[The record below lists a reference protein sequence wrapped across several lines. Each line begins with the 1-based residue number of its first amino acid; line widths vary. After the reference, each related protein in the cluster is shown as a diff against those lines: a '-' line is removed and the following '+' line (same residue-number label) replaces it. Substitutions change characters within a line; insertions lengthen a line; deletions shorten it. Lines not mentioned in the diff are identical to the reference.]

1 MSYFDQSLM
10 GRCVAA
16 GPGTGKGA
24 GVAAGRLRPP
34 CRTRYSSPMD
44 FKSPI
49 AGRYVRIVAIIA
61 LLLGLSDAARLLGVT
76 GGAAESP
83 LVLLGPAGFT
93 YLAIFAMA
101 RLFAAVGLWIR
112 ASWGAV
118 LLVGATG
125 IELGMYLIGSRDVQ
139 MSALGFAVRL
149 VLLVS
154 IILIFVLSLRFRE
167 RAHD

>member
-1 MSYFDQSLM
+1 
-10 GRCVAA
+10 
-16 GPGTGKGA
+16 
-24 GVAAGRLRPP
+24 
-34 CRTRYSSPMD
+34 MD

-49 AGRYVRIVAIIA
+49 AGRYVRVIAIIA

-76 GGAAESP
+76 GGVGQSP
-83 LVLLGPAGFT
+83 IATFGVTGFT
-93 YLAIFAMA
+93 YLAVFAAA

-125 IELGMYLIGSRDVQ
+125 IELVMYLMGSRDVE
-139 MSALGFAVRL
+139 MSALGFIVRL

-154 IILIFVLSLRFRE
+154 ILLVLALSLRFRE

>member
-1 MSYFDQSLM
+1 
-10 GRCVAA
+10 
-16 GPGTGKGA
+16 
-24 GVAAGRLRPP
+24 
-34 CRTRYSSPMD
+34 MD

-61 LLLGLSDAARLLGVT
+61 LLLGLSDAARLLGVN
-76 GGAAESP
+76 GGMTESP
-83 LVLLGPAGFT
+83 LALFGPVGFT
-93 YLAIFAMA
+93 YLGIFAVA

-118 LLVGATG
+118 LLIGATG
-125 IELGMYLIGSRDVQ
+125 IELGMYLMGSRDVQ

-154 IILIFVLSLRFRE
+154 IVLILVLSLRFRE